1 MIEIRIH
8 GRGGQGAV
16 TASEL
21 LAVSAFK
28 DGKFSQAFPSFGPE
42 RTGAPV
48 EAYCRIDD
56 RFINI
61 RTHVYEPDYLLVLD
75 ESLLSVV
82 DITKGLK
89 KNGII
94 IINSEKKPDLKFKTY
109 TINATKIA
117 LDVLGRPIVNT
128 AMLGAFAKASK
139 LISLKSIEEAIKERF
154 SPDLAKKNIEAIK
167 QAYDEANV

>member
-1 MIEIRIH
+1 MIELRIH

-21 LAVSAFK
+21 LAIAAFK

-48 EAYCRIDD
+48 EAYCRIADK
-56 RFINI
+56 FISL
-61 RTHVYEPDYLLVLD
+61 RTHVYEPDYILVLD

-89 KNGII
+89 KSGVI
-94 IINSEKKPDLKFKTY
+94 IINSEKKPSLKFKTY
-109 TINATKIA
+109 TINANKIA
-117 LDVLGRPIVNT
+117 LGVLGRPIVNT
-128 AMLGAFAKASK
+128 AMLGAFAKATK

-154 SPDLAKKNIEAIK
+154 PPELAKKNITAIK
-167 QAYDEANV
+167 QAYEEAKG

>member
-56 RFINI
+56 RFISI

-82 DITKGLK
+82 DITNGLK

-117 LDVLGRPIVNT
+117 LDLLGRPIVNT
-128 AMLGAFAKASK
+128 AMLGSFAKASK

-167 QAYDEANV
+167 RAYNETKI